1 MNDQIKSILEK
12 QSLII
17 AKQKHLILRL
27 HEELEKRNLKTEEV
41 LLVLQGVTMGL
52 KGTRNGSRLLHPHK
66 RDSRT
71 GHLVRREFKLESE
84 LVKFHSSL
92 KSMK

>member
-12 QSLII
+12 QSVII

-52 KGTRNGSRLLHPHK
+52 KGTRNGSRLLHPSI
-66 RDSRT
+66 RVSRT
-71 GHLVRREFKLESE
+71 VGKDDHTIGPQRT
-84 LVKFHSSL
+84 
-92 KSMK
+92 